1 MKSFTIHTYMG
12 KEKTIV
18 VNYKVKKELL
28 KFGSY
33 PTIKKALEG
42 DIKTPQKI
50 EIREEAIK
58 LGGRFSESEITQ
70 ESEKCDNSTSD
81 CTPLI

>member
-1 MKSFTIHTYMG
+1 MG
-12 KEKTIV
+12 KEKKII

-42 DIKTPQKI
+42 DTDTPQKI
-50 EIREEAIK
+50 DIREEAIK
-58 LGGRFSESEITQ
+58 LGGRFSESELKQ
-70 ESEKCDNSTSD
+70 ESDNIDHATSD

>member
-42 DIKTPQKI
+42 DTKTPQKI

-58 LGGRFSESEITQ
+58 LGGRFSESELTQ
-70 ESEKCDNSTSD
+70 ESEKSDNSTSD

>member
-12 KEKTIV
+12 KEKIIV

-42 DIKTPQKI
+42 DTKTPQKI

-58 LGGRFSESEITQ
+58 LGGRFKETEPEHNSEINNHATN
-70 ESEKCDNSTSD
+70 ECV
-81 CTPLI
+81 PLI

>member
-1 MKSFTIHTYMG
+1 MG
-12 KEKTIV
+12 KEKRIV

-28 KFGSY
+28 KLGSY

-42 DIKTPQKI
+42 DASTPQKI
-50 EIREEAIK
+50 DIRDEAIR
-58 LGGRFSESEITQ
+58 LGGRFSELELKPGL
-70 ESEKCDNSTSD
+70 EKNNTTSSN

>member
-1 MKSFTIHTYMG
+1 MG
-12 KEKTIV
+12 KEKRIV

-28 KFGSY
+28 KLGSY

-42 DIKTPQKI
+42 DESTPQKI
-50 EIREEAIK
+50 EIREEAVR
-58 LGGRFSESEITQ
+58 LGGRFSELELKQ
-70 ESEKCDNSTSD
+70 ESDISNNSTSD